1 MPGSQGANV
10 WPLSDNKINHEE
22 DSPML
27 RISSTFKA
35 LLTAVALASSGLVF
49 AAEPGMTGSEGIL
62 TQHNGMTLYSFDKDA
77 AGKSACNDQCAIN
90 WPPLFATAADKPAGK
105 WTIIKRDDG
114 KMQWAYDGKPLYGYK
129 DDKKAGDKTGDG
141 KGSVWHVIKP

>member
-1 MPGSQGANV
+1 
-10 WPLSDNKINHEE
+10 
-22 DSPML
+22 ML

-35 LLTAVALASSGLVF
+35 LLAAAALASSGLVF
-49 AAEPGMTGSEGIL
+49 AAEPGMPNDGLL
-62 TQHNGMTLYSFDKDA
+62 TRHNGFMLYTFDKDS
-77 AGKSACNDQCAIN
+77 AGKSACNDTCAVN
-90 WPPLFATAADKPAGK
+90 WPPLFAEATDKASGK

-141 KGSVWHVIKP
+141 KGGVWHVVKP